1 MTGKALELSGKNSVF
16 SKKSA
21 QNVGNAAPYIP
32 KSELLKFLVSTPL
45 TPILEPNTSSLIY
58 L

>member
-1 MTGKALELSGKNSVF
+1 MADKALELSGKNSVF

-32 KSELLKFLVSTPL
+32 KKWTTQVSDV
-45 TPILEPNTSSLIY
+45 NTFDPHPWTKY
-58 L
+58 